1 MSTAAGRPAVTPT
14 NTADG
19 RRAAPAEDERQAQVE
34 DQQSD
39 EEAEGALADSQFCR
53 NCVYVCLGCQTEL
66 MLPKDAPANCQKLR
80 CHECKLVHDAP
91 EYHERRKQR
100 RTGRGASEDVVP
112 SRAKRRRTGDP
123 RADCAS
129 DSPERDDYEVEA
141 ITCRRVRDDGQLE
154 FYVRWVGYGRADD
167 SWEPVEHLLPG
178 ASELV
183 QEYERRREQYMES
196 DLESDDEWEDRPHDD
211 AKALDNE
218 TPREFAKRLGVDEEE
233 LIQLNKAKYKHLLQ
247 NAKLQAGTVLLL
259 PDGRPTQQVRP
270 DRHFPLPQ
278 SFPHTK
284 QTNRCGTGV
293 GDPGHP
299 ETATVRQKVLGRLG
313 GRPRR
318 TKLRAH
324 LGAEEQH
331 PTECSSRVPP
341 TRVWSPA

>member
-1 MSTAAGRPAVTPT
+1 MSTAAERPAVTPT

-19 RRAAPAEDERQAQVE
+19 RRAAPAEDERQAQVG

-218 TPREFAKRLGVDEEE
+218 TPREFAKRLGVDEGQCDVGIVR
-233 LIQLNKAKYKHLLQ
+233 LSRASVGALYAVFCCVSRVRACVRACVMGNKEKK
-247 NAKLQAGTVLLL
+247 
-259 PDGRPTQQVRP
+259 
-270 DRHFPLPQ
+270 
-278 SFPHTK
+278 TK
-284 QTNRCGTGV
+284 QVHLCDFEKTMKTRTSWKM
-293 GDPGHP
+293 
-299 ETATVRQKVLGRLG
+299 ATTVCHALG
-313 GRPRR
+313 G
-318 TKLRAH
+318 H
-324 LGAEEQH
+324 Q
-331 PTECSSRVPP
+331 
-341 TRVWSPA
+341 